1 VKQLY
6 YIEKAFTTPNKGDV
20 LKGEK
25 GNE

>member
-1 VKQLY
+1 VKQFY